1 MTEAIALDDVA
12 IFLAVAECES
22 FVGAARRLDIPQSS
36 VSRRVA
42 ALEHQVGALLL
53 RRTTRSLK
61 LTSEGQ
67 RLVEA
72 CAMPV
77 AQVKAALDEL
87 ITASSGASDSISIA
101 VSPYICPE
109 QFRAWVSDFGLERP
123 DLRINLT
130 MNSRSADFFSDGV
143 DLSIQF
149 GAPKQ
154 QSLASVKLYDVP
166 FNLVASRELILRRPE
181 LKALSSPVQLLEHE
195 CATILPITSWCFV
208 SDDGEE
214 RHVTPTRLVAASD
227 DPFMVVNAIRQGRG
241 IGFLPDAL
249 MSDDLVALEVTGW
262 TPVSSSVHA
271 VFPHRLRNTQKIKS
285 ALESVRRRGA
295 MTRTR
300 GLHEA
305 NPDAPRVTLVA

>member
-22 FVGAARRLDIPQSS
+22 FVGAARRLGIPQSS

-42 ALEHQVGALLL
+42 ALEHQVGSLLL

-67 RLVEA
+67 QLVDA

-77 AQVKAALDEL
+77 AQVRAALDEL
-87 ITASSGASDSISIA
+87 ITASSGASDSLSIS

-123 DLRINLT
+123 DLRLNLT
-130 MNSRSADFFSDGV
+130 MNSRNADFFSDGV

-149 GAPKQ
+149 GPPKQ

-166 FNLVASRELILRRPE
+166 FHLVASRELLRKRPE
-181 LKALSSPVQLLEHE
+181 LRSLSSPVQLLEND

-208 SDDGEE
+208 SDEGEE
-214 RHVTPTRLVAASD
+214 RQITPTRLAAASD
-227 DPFMVVNAIRQGRG
+227 DPLMVVNAITQGRG
-241 IGFLPDAL
+241 IGFLPEAL
-249 MSDDLVALEVTGW
+249 MGAELESVHVAGW
-262 TPVSSSVHA
+262 KPVSSSVHA
-271 VFPHRLRNTQKIKS
+271 VFPHRLRNTQKIRS
-285 ALESVRRRGA
+285 ALESVRRQGA
-295 MTRTR
+295 ATRPRDIEETLPI
-300 GLHEA
+300 G
-305 NPDAPRVTLVA
+305 PRVTLVA